1 MSWASDFTFGEMS
14 GMWLKE
20 IEVQRVIWKDA
31 ESRNVGLF
39 EDQMR
44 LQELQSTPYLLHHD
58 LQTSHESYHLIM
70 LTMAQTL

>member
-44 LQELQSTPYLLHHD
+44 LQELQSTPYLLHPD